1 MAYIVQKK
9 ENSDK
14 ILLKELIVK
23 HRLGYAR
30 TLKSKRFSWL
40 LSKINKRYKH
50 HFSELPLNTKLF
62 WFLNDIKRYP
72 KCEIC
77 GKELR
82 KTNCHPIKGYS
93 TNFCS
98 NRCAHKSSEYKNKLR
113 EKLSKYDRKE
123 ALRKRK
129 ETCLKKYG
137 CENVSQ
143 CKEIHQKVLKTFSE
157 HTRKEIN
164 KSVKQRKATKLKR
177 YGDENYFDKNKSK
190 QTRQKFAQ
198 EDKHY
203 LSNIIEK
210 RKQTCLKKYGK
221 TSSVQTKFVSEKRIY
236 QRYLRQFE
244 ALNNNQDFSPLF
256 SFQEYFSVRN
266 SVKLKWKCKH
276 CEKIFES
283 KVYDKNRFL
292 PRCYSCFPKRSSTSK
307 EEKQLIKYLNSI
319 YTGKIKTSTR
329 KIISPQELDIY
340 LPDEK
345 IAIEFNGLYWHSDK
359 NGTTNDYHLNK
370 TEWCEGKGIQ
380 LIHIFEDEWKFKQNL
395 VKNYL
400 KQILDLV
407 QNKVSIENCEVK
419 QIFDSDIVDNFL
431 SENQL
436 QDIFSSNIYFGVY
449 FANQLIK
456 IMCFKQQLDCFE
468 IVNICDKVDYFVENG
483 NNVLIDNFLKYYY
496 CKKLTITFDRRF
508 LIDKSFEEFGFKQ
521 MGKTIPGFYY
531 WNYRKKQYKENI
543 EKSQKLL
550 SEISNYNYL
559 LSEKENMHAN
569 GYACIYNSGY
579 VIYEKTYF

>member
-157 HTRKEIN
+157 HTRKEID
-164 KSVKQRKATKLKR
+164 KSVRQRKATKLQR
-177 YGDENYFDKNKSK
+177 YGDENYFDREKSK
-190 QTRQKFAQ
+190 QTRLKYAQ

-203 LSNIIEK
+203 LTNII
-210 RKQTCLKKYGK
+210 
-221 TSSVQTKFVSEKRIY
+221 S
-236 QRYLRQFE
+236 
-244 ALNNNQDFSPLF
+244 
-256 SFQEYFSVRN
+256 
-266 SVKLKWKCKH
+266 
-276 CEKIFES
+276 
-283 KVYDKNRFL
+283 
-292 PRCYSCFPKRSSTSK
+292 
-307 EEKQLIKYLNSI
+307 
-319 YTGKIKTSTR
+319 
-329 KIISPQELDIY
+329 
-340 LPDEK
+340 
-345 IAIEFNGLYWHSDK
+345 
-359 NGTTNDYHLNK
+359 HL
-370 TEWCEGKGIQ
+370 
-380 LIHIFEDEWKFKQNL
+380 
-395 VKNYL
+395 
-400 KQILDLV
+400 
-407 QNKVSIENCEVK
+407 
-419 QIFDSDIVDNFL
+419 
-431 SENQL
+431 
-436 QDIFSSNIYFGVY
+436 
-449 FANQLIK
+449 
-456 IMCFKQQLDCFE
+456 
-468 IVNICDKVDYFVENG
+468 
-483 NNVLIDNFLKYYY
+483 
-496 CKKLTITFDRRF
+496 
-508 LIDKSFEEFGFKQ
+508 
-521 MGKTIPGFYY
+521 
-531 WNYRKKQYKENI
+531 
-543 EKSQKLL
+543 
-550 SEISNYNYL
+550 
-559 LSEKENMHAN
+559 
-569 GYACIYNSGY
+569 
-579 VIYEKTYF
+579 